1 MNTDVSALLSTLKVW
16 GTTYTARGVVAVLI
30 LIAGIFLSK
39 KVARLVK
46 KAMER
51 KEVDLTL
58 IGFVHGLLLYSLII
72 LVAIAA
78 ASQLGINTTSFLT
91 IVGAA
96 GLAIGLA
103 LKDTLS
109 NFAAAVM
116 LLLFRPFR
124 AGDAI
129 SAAGVTGSVQA
140 ITLFNTILHTPDNQK
155 ILVPN
160 TKIMGDTITNITANP
175 IRRVDLVVGI
185 SYEDDIDQA
194 KATLEKILAEDSQ
207 ILQEPS
213 PTVALTELANSS
225 VNFAVRPWVKTQDYW
240 SVRCRLIEKIK
251 KVFDQEGISIPYPQ
265 QNIHLFRGEQTVKK
279 SNTKRYP

>member
-1 MNTDVSALLSTLKVW
+1 MNVDLSALVSTIKVW
-16 GTTYTARGVVAVLI
+16 AATYTARGLVALVI
-30 LIAGIFLSK
+30 LVIGIFLSK

-46 KAMER
+46 GAME
-51 KEVDLTL
+51 KKDLDPTL
-58 IGFVHGLLLYSLII
+58 TGFAHGLILYSLGI

-109 NFAAAVM
+109 NFAAAIM

-124 AGDAI
+124 VGDFI
-129 SAAGVTGSVQA
+129 SAAGVTGTVQG

-160 TKIMGDTITNITANP
+160 SKIMGDTITNITANP
-175 IRRVDLVVGI
+175 IRREDLVVGI
-185 SYEDDIDQA
+185 SYEDDIDKA
-194 KATLEKILAEDSQ
+194 KTILERILAED
-207 ILQEPS
+207 PS
-213 PTVALTELANSS
+213 VLKDPPPTIALAELADSS
-225 VNFAVRPWVKTQDYW
+225 VNLVVRPWVKTEDYW
-240 SVRCRLIEKIK
+240 PTRFRLTETIK
-251 KVFDQEGISIPYPQ
+251 KTLDQEGISIPYPQ
-265 QNIHLFRGEQTVKK
+265 QDVHLFVEKKGENQRP
-279 SNTKRYP
+279 SP